1 MVSGK
6 ACGPDG
12 LPSEMYKR
20 FKCILSPLKIRL
32 QKSIAAICRWV
43 LIYMYGVCK
52 FINLNNYI
60 TELLSCCL
68 HMHIVSLLWLPFRL
82 HDVVKPFPHWPP
94 GNSLNPVC
102 TALIKMSLLSTR
114 FSTHIRIKC
123 FHLQCVSFG
132 VFSGVNSLVCLRWD
146 IWENCCPHW
155 SHL

>member
-68 HMHIVSLLWLPFRL
+68 HMHIVSLL
-82 HDVVKPFPHWPP
+82 
-94 GNSLNPVC
+94 
-102 TALIKMSLLSTR
+102 
-114 FSTHIRIKC
+114 
-123 FHLQCVSFG
+123 
-132 VFSGVNSLVCLRWD
+132 
-146 IWENCCPHW
+146 
-155 SHL
+155 